1 MHLQHLLLSIMGSEY
16 INRLALTI
24 AMDPISPWWDDI
36 MGLLSLRP
44 FEGGNGDWDP
54 INLTHTQTTLK
65 PQPI

>member
-1 MHLQHLLLSIMGSEY
+1 MGSEY

-54 INLTHTQTTLK
+54 INLTHT
-65 PQPI
+65 